1 MKQRVKASV
10 TVLYS
15 FVLFLIIS
23 LVLVSVE
30 SARQQASVSV
40 LQGNLS
46 LALDSLSGQY
56 YAPLY
61 DEFGIYGL
69 YGQDLEESLL
79 RYLNGAADPSSR
91 ESGLNGTGGFSFA
104 CTDISVS
111 VESKYALPDAGGEL
125 ARRQMVEAGAVC
137 GAEDLFE
144 EILEVLGILKE
155 EETGLKLLEEKA
167 AVEEKL
173 SVMDLLVLKL
183 MTALDGVPTGKTGL
197 ICDDDG
203 KFEPKILFA
212 KKLMTE
218 DPTKPLS
225 GIDSLG
231 VYLCLEPR
239 YVNIISFLEKER
251 EWRWRLD
258 DPEQEDGL
266 RYFNPN
272 HVEVTLYYIRG
283 TKTKTEEALQLV
295 RDIRTV
301 QEEIKPMLSRYQELI
316 AEYGDSLGSEWQ
328 TALTDTISTMKE
340 YAGEVPGF
348 YDFEVMEMRLTEN
361 LEKLTRA
368 TAAMEIYAENENPDV
383 WQQQLTEVEE
393 AFEGYSLE
401 GLTLRYQGMRRIK
414 SGKESFFDAVKNLF
428 VSGLTSGILNQS
440 DLSDRK
446 LKGKNL
452 PSQTIYAD
460 AFDLFEIT
468 DSETDSDSG
477 VPSLWRIIRGLKL
490 SQVSEF
496 LRKSLEDLSEKAL
509 LVSYVRGNFSSY
521 LNPAEEGILGYQ
533 TEYILFGKN
542 KDTDNVRRAAL
553 SILGVRLLMNLI
565 HTLTDA
571 GKRAKAL
578 ATATEIFGAELPFL
592 ITTCQ
597 YVILIAWAIQNA
609 KLEAAE
615 ILLGKK
621 VPFLVTTGSFQVGY
635 GEICMIDK
643 TLRFQKAEAY
653 EDADGVAPKYDGY
666 MLLFLLLSRE
676 RNIVY
681 RSMDLM
687 QEHIRTYYDPK
698 FLMSDC
704 YGGVSVSVRAS
715 LPAKYSAVTVPM
727 TDGGGSRSL
736 EVFGT
741 FLY

>member
-1 MKQRVKASV
+1 MRKRVKASV

-30 SARQQASVSV
+30 SARQQAAVSV

-56 YAPLY
+56 YAPLF

-69 YGQDLEESLL
+69 YEQDLEQSLL
-79 RYLNGAADPSSR
+79 GYLEGAADPSAW
-91 ESGLNGTGGFSFA
+91 EAAPKGTAGFSFA

-111 VESKYALPDAGGEL
+111 VENRYALPEAGGEMV
-125 ARRQMVEAGAVC
+125 RRQMTEAGAIC
-137 GAEDLFE
+137 GAEALTE
-144 EILEVLGILKE
+144 EILEALGVLKE
-155 EETGLKLLEEKA
+155 QETGLKLLEEKA

-173 SVMDLLVLKL
+173 SAMDVLILKL

-203 KFEPKILFA
+203 KFEPKYSFA

-231 VYLCLEPR
+231 VYLCLEPA
-239 YVNIISFLEKER
+239 YVNIISYLEKER
-251 EWRWRLD
+251 EWRRMSD
-258 DPEQEDGL
+258 DPEEGH
-266 RYFNPN
+266 RYLNPA
-272 HVEVTLYYIRG
+272 HSEAYLFYIRG
-283 TKTKTEEALQLV
+283 TRTKTAESLQLV
-295 RDIRTV
+295 QDIRV
-301 QEEIKPMLSRYQELI
+301 CQEEIKPMLTRYQELI
-316 AEYGDSLGSEWQ
+316 AEYGDSIGTEWN
-328 TALTDTISTMKE
+328 TALTDTISVMKE

-348 YDFEVMEMRLTEN
+348 YDF
-361 LEKLTRA
+361 
-368 TAAMEIYAENENPDV
+368 AAMEARLSENLQILERAVTAIEIYVENENPDE
-383 WQQQLTEVEE
+383 WEQRLTDVEE

-401 GLTLRYQGMRRIK
+401 GLALRYQGMRRIK
-414 SGKESFFDAVKNLF
+414 SGKESFFDAVKTLF
-428 VSGLTSGILNQS
+428 VSGLTSGILNQAN
-440 DLSDRK
+440 LSDRK
-446 LKGKNL
+446 LTGWNL
-452 PSQTIYAD
+452 PSRTIYAD

-468 DSETDSDSG
+468 ETDTGSDSG
-477 VPSLWRIIRGLKL
+477 GVSLWRIIRDLKL

-496 LRKSLEDLSEKAL
+496 LRKSLEDFSEKAL
-509 LVSYVRGNFSSY
+509 LVSYVRGNFSTFV
-521 LNPAEEGILGYQ
+521 NPAEQGVLSYQ

-542 KDTDNVRRAAL
+542 KDADNVRRAAL
-553 SILGVRLLMNLI
+553 SILGVRFLMNLV
-565 HTLTDA
+565 HTLTDS
-571 GKRAKAL
+571 GKRAQAL
-578 ATATEIFGAELPFL
+578 VTATEIFGAELPFL

-597 YVILIAWAIQNA
+597 YVILIAWAVQNA

-635 GEICMIDK
+635 GEICLMDK
-643 TLRFQKAEAY
+643 TLRFQRAEAY
-653 EDADGVAPKYDGY
+653 EDADGASPKYDGY
-666 MLLFLLLSRE
+666 LLLFLLLSRE

-687 QEHIRTYYDPK
+687 QEHIRTYYDPT
-698 FLMSDC
+698 FLLIDC

-715 LPAKYSAVTVPM
+715 LPAKYSAVMVPM
-727 TDGGGSRSL
+727 TDGGGNRSL

>member
-1 MKQRVKASV
+1 MKKRVKASV

-56 YAPLY
+56 YAPLF

-79 RYLNGAADPSSR
+79 NYLKGCSDPPSWNLSSKGS
-91 ESGLNGTGGFSFA
+91 SGFAFA
-104 CTDISVS
+104 CTNITVS
-111 VESKYALPDAGGEL
+111 VEGKYALPEADGEL

-155 EETGLKLLEEKA
+155 QETGLQLLEEKA

-173 SVMDLLVLKL
+173 SAMDILILKL
-183 MTALDGVPTGKTGL
+183 MTALDGVPTGNTGL
-197 ICDDDG
+197 ICDSDG

-218 DPTKPLS
+218 DPNKQLA
-225 GIDSLG
+225 GIDSFG
-231 VYLCLEPR
+231 VYLCLEPK
-239 YVNIISFLEKER
+239 YVNILGLLEKER
-251 EWRWRLD
+251 EWRQQFD
-258 DPEQEDGL
+258 DPEDEDIL

-272 HVEVTLYYIRG
+272 HSEILQYYIKG
-283 TKTKTEEALQLV
+283 TKTKTEEALSLV
-295 RDIRTV
+295 QSIRTV
-301 QEEIKPMLSRYQELI
+301 QEEIKPMLNGYQELI
-316 AEYGDSLGSEWQ
+316 AEYGDSLGDEWK
-328 TALTDTISTMKE
+328 TALTDTIATMKQ
-340 YAGEVPGF
+340 YAGDVPGF
-348 YDFEVMEMRLTEN
+348 YDFSVMETRLSEN
-361 LEKLTRA
+361 LEKLGK
-368 TAAMEIYAENENPDV
+368 AADAIEVYAANEDPDN
-383 WQQQLTEVEE
+383 WEQRLTEVEE
-393 AFEGYSLE
+393 AFDGYTLE
-401 GLTLRYQGMRRIK
+401 GLSLRYQGMRRIK

-440 DLSDRK
+440 ELSDRK

-452 PSQTIYAD
+452 PSQTVYAD
-460 AFDLFEIT
+460 AFDIFKL
-468 DSETDSDSG
+468 SESEVTSDSG
-477 VPSLWRIIRGLKL
+477 TASLWKIIRGLKL
-490 SQVSEF
+490 SQVSAF
-496 LRKSLEDLSEKAL
+496 LRQSLENLSEKAL

-521 LNPAEEGILGYQ
+521 GEPAEQSVLGYQ

-542 KDTDNVRRAAL
+542 NDADNVRRAAL
-553 SILGVRLLMNLI
+553 SILGVRLLMNLV
-565 HTLTDA
+565 HTLTDTA
-571 GKRAKAL
+571 KRTKAL

-597 YVILIAWAIQNA
+597 YVILVAWALQNA

-615 ILLGKK
+615 IMLGKK
-621 VPFLVTTGSFQVGY
+621 VPFLVTTASFQVGY
-635 GEICMIDK
+635 AEICLIDK

-666 MLLFLLLSRE
+666 LLLFLLLSRE
-676 RNIVY
+676 QNIVF

-687 QEHIRTYYDPK
+687 QEHIRTYYDPS
-698 FLMSDC
+698 FLMGDC
-704 YGGVSVSVRAS
+704 YGGVSVTVRAY
-715 LPAKYSAVTVPM
+715 LPSKYSVVTVPM
-727 TDGGGSRSL
+727 AEGGDGRTM

-741 FLY
+741 FIY